1 MIVPE
6 IVPTNIQK
14 RPQNRAWRMLESAFR
29 MQRFFFTTTIPATDW
44 RAAVYSDEPASAF
57 LVVGLG
63 KRWNR
68 ARTSAV
74 GRRRSPEP
82 LRIRRSRLPS
92 SGPTRM
98 PAAILT
104 PNRRRICGIQSVRT
118 YGGAGSVIVADFT
131 SGDDL
136 SRRSIY

>member
-57 LVVGLG
+57 LVVALESVGIG
-63 KRWNR
+63 R
-68 ARTSAV
+68 AHQRSATTV
-74 GRRRSPEP
+74 S
-82 LRIRRSRLPS
+82 
-92 SGPTRM
+92 
-98 PAAILT
+98 
-104 PNRRRICGIQSVRT
+104 
-118 YGGAGSVIVADFT
+118 
-131 SGDDL
+131 
-136 SRRSIY
+136 